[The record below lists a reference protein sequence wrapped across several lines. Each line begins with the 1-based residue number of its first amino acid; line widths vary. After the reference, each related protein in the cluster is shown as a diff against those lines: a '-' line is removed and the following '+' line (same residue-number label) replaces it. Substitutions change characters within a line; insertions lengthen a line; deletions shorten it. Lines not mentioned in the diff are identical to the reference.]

1 MGIIYMQDARRF
13 AVESLDTKYNE
24 TRVLVDEIVKAAKP
38 GDKIMLVKQKL
49 DSLELYINTLK
60 TLDTP
65 RLSGGK
71 KTRKHRR
78 K

>member
-1 MGIIYMQDARRF
+1 MYMQEARRL
-13 AVESLDTKYNE
+13 AVNSLDAKYNE

-49 DSLELYINTLK
+49 DSVELYIKTLK

-65 RLSGGK
+65 KLSGGK
-71 KTRKHRR
+71 KTRRHRR

>member
-1 MGIIYMQDARRF
+1 MYMQDARRF
-13 AVESLDTKYNE
+13 AVNSLDAKYNE
-24 TRVLVDEIVKAAKP
+24 TKELVDELAKAAKP

-49 DSLELYINTLK
+49 DSLDLYIKTLK

-65 RLSGGK
+65 RMAGGK
-71 KTRKHRR
+71 KTRRHRR

>member
-1 MGIIYMQDARRF
+1 MQEARGL
-13 AVESLDTKYNE
+13 AINSLDAKYNE
-24 TRVLVDEIVKAAKP
+24 TRVLVDELAKGAKP
-38 GDKIMLVKQKL
+38 GDKIILVKLKL
-49 DSLELYINTLK
+49 DSLDLYIKTLK

-71 KTRKHRR
+71 KTRRHRR

>member
-1 MGIIYMQDARRF
+1 MQDARRT
-13 AVESLDTKYNE
+13 AVTALEKGYNE
-24 TRVLVDEIVKAAKP
+24 TRELVDGLAKAAKP
-38 GDKIMLVKQKL
+38 GDKITLVKLKL
-49 DSLELYINTLK
+49 DGLELYINTLK

>member
-1 MGIIYMQDARRF
+1 MQDARRL
-13 AVESLDTKYNE
+13 AINSLDTKYNE
-24 TRVLVDEIVKAAKP
+24 TKALVDELARVAKP
-38 GDKIMLVKQKL
+38 VDKIMVVKLKL

-65 RLSGGK
+65 RLTGGR
-71 KTRKHRR
+71 KTRRHRR

>member
-1 MGIIYMQDARRF
+1 MQDARRF

-24 TRVLVDEIVKAAKP
+24 TRGLVDELVRTAKA

-49 DSLELYINTLK
+49 DSLDLYIKTLK

-65 RLSGGK
+65 KLSGGK

>member
-1 MGIIYMQDARRF
+1 MQEARGL
-13 AVESLDTKYNE
+13 AINSLDTKYNE
-24 TRVLVDEIVKAAKP
+24 TRVLVDELAKGAKP
-38 GDKIMLVKQKL
+38 GDKIILVKLKL
-49 DSLELYINTLK
+49 DSLDLYIKTLK

-71 KTRKHRR
+71 KTRRHRR